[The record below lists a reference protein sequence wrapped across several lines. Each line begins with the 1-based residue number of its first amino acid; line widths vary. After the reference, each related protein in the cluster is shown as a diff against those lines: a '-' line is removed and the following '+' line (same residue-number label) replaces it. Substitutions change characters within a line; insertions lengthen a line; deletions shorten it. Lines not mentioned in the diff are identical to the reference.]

1 MPSNYRPSGEALP
14 STDQLQKELKRVNYR
29 SRYSRVL
36 RSTLSILITAAAVA
50 ILVATLW
57 MPVLQIYGSS
67 MEPILEAGEYVACV
81 KETRFKTGEIVA
93 FYLNNKILVKRVI
106 GNPGDWVDID
116 DEGNVYLNG
125 NLLSE
130 PYLVAKDKGTCDI
143 ELPYQV
149 PEGRVFVMGDNRAV
163 SLDSRSTAVGCVSEE
178 QLVGRLTFVVWPL
191 KRFGRVN

>member
-1 MPSNYRPSGEALP
+1 MPDNKPELGALP
-14 STDQLQKELKRVNYR
+14 STDQLQQELKRVNYR
-29 SRYSRVL
+29 TRYSRVL
-36 RSTLSILITAAAVA
+36 RSTISILITAAAVA

-67 MEPILEAGEYVACV
+67 MEPILEAGEYVVCV
-81 KETRFKTGEIVA
+81 KETRFHTGEVVA

-116 DEGNVYLNG
+116 EEGVVTVNG
-125 NLLSE
+125 TPLDE
-130 PYLVAKDKGTCDI
+130 PYLTARDKGTCDI

-149 PEGRVFVMGDNRAV
+149 PEGRIFVMGDNRAV

-191 KRFGRVN
+191 NHFGRIS